1 MIVQTDFGRGLII
14 RTRKS
19 DGIKEIRLGEMKNG
33 ISSPALRRREP
44 NMLYTPKDYP
54 SVPPSIGDDVICEY
68 GRGVLT
74 EIADEKYTIELASW
88 RLSGRSNVTC
98 HVTTAPKVVRKHTL
112 GEMDSAEKVA
122 LAKSQKVQ
130 AAKFFSEKDYLGALN
145 TYASAVDKVRNVQ
158 HDHTSSNEVRAD
170 LVVIMITCS
179 NNAATC
185 CIKLAK
191 WEEASKFAKNALI
204 MLDALFRKK
213 GMKIHTILNNEGIID
228 AKLFGE
234 WRVKSYLVVAR
245 ACMEQ
250 GEVED
255 AIAILKKAKGLGMP
269 YIDEFSSSS
278 SDRKEEK
285 TSLRALTLQM
295 KEIKRLITEYSEK
308 RKAAKMIEKKKAKV
322 MAKALFGG
330 DSGKENATPGKENTV
345 QTRVSSESKQPMVQ
359 VKEEQLKVSE
369 VQSNDGSGEAT
380 GETASV
386 GTKKAPFRR
395 KSSLKSKLDREY
407 PPVQQSV
414 SFCDQPPQVKE
425 FDRTRDD
432 DEDDDETPWEKHKEA
447 LILMG
452 IAGFSVLA
460 FVGLRRACR

>member
-1 MIVQTDFGRGLII
+1 
-14 RTRKS
+14 
-19 DGIKEIRLGEMKNG
+19 LGEMKNG
-33 ISSPALRRREP
+33 ISSPALRSREP

-204 MLDALFRKK
+204 MLDALFRKR

-285 TSLRALTLQM
+285 TSLRALALQM